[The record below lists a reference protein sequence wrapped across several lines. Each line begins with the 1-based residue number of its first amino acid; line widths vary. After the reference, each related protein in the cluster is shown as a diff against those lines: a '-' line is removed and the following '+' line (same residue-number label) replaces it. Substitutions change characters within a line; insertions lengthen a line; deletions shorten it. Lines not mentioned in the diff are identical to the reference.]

1 MQRRSL
7 ADEGERRQK
16 ALPTFRREFKRD
28 ATQQRPGVG
37 SWAELVLVGMKRG
50 LGGWGGC
57 YVARILKSI
66 KYARDCFTTWEL
78 KAKSKTRSGH
88 NQQKVQYL

>member
-28 ATQQRPGVG
+28 ATQQRPGLG
-37 SWAELVLVGMKRG
+37 LAAELSSFWW
-50 LGGWGGC
+50 GWREGEGSGGGC

-66 KYARDCFTTWEL
+66 KYARDCFTT
-78 KAKSKTRSGH
+78 
-88 NQQKVQYL
+88 